1 MEIFSSYETWVA
13 LSTLIAL
20 EIVLGIDNIVFI
32 TILVGRLPEQQRQSA
47 RNIGLALALLMRLLL
62 LFSIAWVMGLVN
74 PWFTVFGLEISGRDL
89 ILLLGGLFLLAK
101 ATNEIHESLNI
112 TPAQKIHYSR
122 SFAAVIG
129 QIAVIDMVFSLDSV
143 ITAVGLVD
151 HISIMVIAIVISMVV
166 MLLSARGIGEFVD
179 RHPTFKMLALSF
191 LILIGVTLI
200 AEGLDVHI
208 PRAYIY
214 FAMAFS
220 ILVEFLNLLA
230 SRRKSAT
237 PLELQKRLTTGNA
250 VPDNAPGP
258 QS

>member
-32 TILVGRLPEQQRQSA
+32 TILVGGLPEHQRQSA

-62 LFSIAWVMGLVN
+62 LFSIAWIMGLVN
-74 PWFTVFGLEISGRDL
+74 PWFSVFDLEISGRDL
-89 ILLLGGLFLLAK
+89 ILLAGGLFLLAK
-101 ATNEIHESLNI
+101 ATTEIHESLSLG
-112 TPAQKIHYSR
+112 TAHEVRHSK

-129 QIAVIDMVFSLDSV
+129 QIAVVDMVFSLDSV
-143 ITAVGLVD
+143 ITAVGLVE
-151 HISIMVIAIVISMVV
+151 HISIMVIAIVVSMVV
-166 MLLSARGIGEFVD
+166 MLLSARAIGEFVD

-200 AEGLDVHI
+200 AEGLDVHV

-230 SRRKSAT
+230 SRRRASSSI
-237 PLELQKRLTTGNA
+237 ELQKRLVDPDKNPDSTTGQK
-250 VPDNAPGP
+250 P
-258 QS
+258 